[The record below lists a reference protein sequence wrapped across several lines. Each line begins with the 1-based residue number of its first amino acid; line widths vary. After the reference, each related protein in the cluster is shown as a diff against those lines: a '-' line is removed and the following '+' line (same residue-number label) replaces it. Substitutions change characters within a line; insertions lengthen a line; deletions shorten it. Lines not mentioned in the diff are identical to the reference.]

1 MCQSSLPRIN
11 SYANLEVESHPY
23 NKSMDG
29 STGNANERIR
39 HAGRHNLGTRSV
51 SRMGYG
57 AVRLTGPHVFGP
69 PGDQARALSVC
80 ERPPAAKLDTTRRL
94 QQALKRG
101 PLRSQADLH
110 RSTGDGIGEDN
121 AAYGR
126 VRSNQVI
133 TSAARWAD
141 CLFRVVSY
149 VRSEKAWPRELAG
162 KKVAPEEGG
171 AAGTLCS
178 PAHRSDHSLRC
189 IVDALLGICPR
200 N

>member
-1 MCQSSLPRIN
+1 MFQLGGREQTLDSLAEHNGGAARVELRPSTIKPLDA
-11 SYANLEVESHPY
+11 ANVCFPGIRVAATGRLRTWLTSEIGHEPPFATVRSVSIQFAQDQFVCEFRVESHPY
-23 NKSMDG
+23 NESMDG

-121 AAYGR
+121 AA
-126 VRSNQVI
+126 
-133 TSAARWAD
+133 
-141 CLFRVVSY
+141 
-149 VRSEKAWPRELAG
+149 
-162 KKVAPEEGG
+162 
-171 AAGTLCS
+171 
-178 PAHRSDHSLRC
+178 
-189 IVDALLGICPR
+189 
-200 N
+200 